1 MAEEESELYDINI
14 PKFVY
19 NKLVQIS
26 EIYLKYIS
34 GYKSLT
40 KDYIKNLKSIHK
52 TYDDKIK
59 SIKSEFG
66 KNKYFN
72 LSLLFPILNA
82 IPSINFSFVDSLQF
96 FMNELEKLVEG
107 IQNFMKEKK
116 IIYNKFFQNY
126 NDAKKDLL
134 IKMNDLEK
142 EKINYLNNLSLT
154 EKAISDYYKNKL
166 KIEDYSKEHNNENNY
181 VNNNEKNE
189 LKNLFIE
196 NNNLETQMEKM
207 IKDSQNIEKNYKTL
221 IGNSKLFKKTFFFS
235 SNTTYENIK
244 SISYEIIIEIKNFI
258 QNIIILLK
266 NCYTIPLKEI
276 DADLSMLIKNKEEY
290 NKKFNNIFENIK
302 EKVNDQFLIEAK
314 KYSLKV
320 FNSDNINHFIFED
333 DPNDD
338 SNYID
343 SDLDYLIAKTMLS
356 SFTFINEKYKINFD
370 LEDEKRTTNKIM
382 SNLLYNIDSIDTNDE
397 KENNIDNK
405 EINDLSEKNNNE
417 LKYVHEN
424 DIKQLYKLL
433 NNHHNRAVCL
443 QTISH
448 FRTSGKFCIPPKVFD
463 IIGKCLLIIIDNVI
477 KDEDYKMAK
486 TAMILSQ
493 TYFKMDDKNEKY
505 YLQNVIKNHKL
516 FSNNEFWEK
525 TLDNSLKN
533 EINRVKNIKK
543 ENEFKNEINIEDENI
558 EKYNDIAF
566 GQIVS
571 LVNSMID
578 FDINIEII
586 KKIIEP
592 KIEEYKLNENHRQN
606 INLVMQ
612 NKTNTDNN
620 DINIKIN
627 TDKNENNK
635 EEDTENKEN
644 INIIKND
651 DEDNK
656 LVDENNINNIDIK
669 SDEK

>member
-1 MAEEESELYDINI
+1 MSEEESELYDINI

-302 EKVNDQFLIEAK
+302 EKVSDQFLIEAK

-424 DIKQLYKLL
+424 DIQQLYKLL

-505 YLQNVIKNHKL
+505 YLQNVIKDHKL

>member
-1 MAEEESELYDINI
+1 MSEEESELYDINI

-302 EKVNDQFLIEAK
+302 EKVSDQFLIEAK

-424 DIKQLYKLL
+424 DIQQLYKLL

-448 FRTSGKFCIPPKVFD
+448 FRTSGKFCIPPKIFD

-505 YLQNVIKNHKL
+505 YLQNVIKDHKL

-533 EINRVKNIKK
+533 EINRVKNIKN
-543 ENEFKNEINIEDENI
+543 ENEFKNEINIEDDNI

>member
-276 DADLSMLIKNKEEY
+276 DSDLSMLIKNKEEY

-302 EKVNDQFLIEAK
+302 EKVSDQFLIEAK

-424 DIKQLYKLL
+424 DIQQLYKLL

-505 YLQNVIKNHKL
+505 YLQNVIKDHKL

>member
-1 MAEEESELYDINI
+1 MSEEESELYDINI

-166 KIEDYSKEHNNENNY
+166 KIEDYSKNHANENNY

-302 EKVNDQFLIEAK
+302 EKVSDQFLIEAK

-356 SFTFINEKYKINFD
+356 SFTFINEKYQINFD

-424 DIKQLYKLL
+424 DIQQLYKLL

-505 YLQNVIKNHKL
+505 YLQNVIKDHKL

>member
-302 EKVNDQFLIEAK
+302 EKVSDQFLIEAK

-516 FSNNEFWEK
+516 FSNNEFWVK

>member
-290 NKKFNNIFENIK
+290 NKKFNNIFENLK
-302 EKVNDQFLIEAK
+302 EKVSDQFLIEAK

-424 DIKQLYKLL
+424 DIQQLYKLL

-505 YLQNVIKNHKL
+505 YLQNVIKDHKL

-644 INIIKND
+644 INKIKND
-651 DEDNK
+651 DGDNK

>member
-1 MAEEESELYDINI
+1 
-14 PKFVY
+14 
-19 NKLVQIS
+19 
-26 EIYLKYIS
+26 
-34 GYKSLT
+34 
-40 KDYIKNLKSIHK
+40 
-52 TYDDKIK
+52 
-59 SIKSEFG
+59 
-66 KNKYFN
+66 
-72 LSLLFPILNA
+72 
-82 IPSINFSFVDSLQF
+82 
-96 FMNELEKLVEG
+96 
-107 IQNFMKEKK
+107 
-116 IIYNKFFQNY
+116 
-126 NDAKKDLL
+126 
-134 IKMNDLEK
+134 
-142 EKINYLNNLSLT
+142 
-154 EKAISDYYKNKL
+154 
-166 KIEDYSKEHNNENNY
+166 
-181 VNNNEKNE
+181 
-189 LKNLFIE
+189 
-196 NNNLETQMEKM
+196 MEKM

-302 EKVNDQFLIEAK
+302 EKVSDQFLIEAK

-505 YLQNVIKNHKL
+505 YLQNVIKDHKL

-644 INIIKND
+644 INKIKND

>member
-1 MAEEESELYDINI
+1 MEEEESELYDINI

-302 EKVNDQFLIEAK
+302 EKVSDQFLIEAK

-424 DIKQLYKLL
+424 DIQQLYKLL

-505 YLQNVIKNHKL
+505 YLQNVIKDHKL

-627 TDKNENNK
+627 IDKNENNK

>member
-302 EKVNDQFLIEAK
+302 EKVSDQFLIEAK

-424 DIKQLYKLL
+424 DIQQLYKLL

-505 YLQNVIKNHKL
+505 YLQNVIKDHKL

-612 NKTNTDNN
+612 NKTNTVNN

>member
-302 EKVNDQFLIEAK
+302 EKVSDQFLIEAK

-424 DIKQLYKLL
+424 DIQQLYKLL

-505 YLQNVIKNHKL
+505 YLQNVIKDHKL

-651 DEDNK
+651 EEENK
-656 LVDENNINNIDIK
+656 LGNENNINNTDIK

>member
-302 EKVNDQFLIEAK
+302 EKVSDQFLIEAK

-382 SNLLYNIDSIDTNDE
+382 FNLLYNIDSIDTNDE

-505 YLQNVIKNHKL
+505 YLQNVIKDHKL